1 MKTLEELT
9 KLQAA
14 LSKRVILEDHFRK
27 PIRRIAGV
35 DLAFV
40 NDKAVAACVALDYGS
55 LEVIEQ
61 KTTIVKLSLPY
72 CAGLL
77 WFREGPAIMQVIRRM
92 ELEPNIFM
100 INAHG
105 IAHPRRCGCASHVGV
120 TIGKPTIGVAGARL
134 YGEYSHLPTKFS
146 ERVPLVID
154 GDIVGWVIKPAE
166 GRPIYV
172 SPGHMVS
179 LESAAKIVT
188 DCLRDHRLPE
198 PIYLSHRLANSAK
211 KKL

>member
-1 MKTLEELT
+1 MTTLEELT

-14 LSKRVILEDHFRK
+14 LCKLVILEDRFRK
-27 PIRRIAGV
+27 PYRRIAGV
-35 DLAFV
+35 DLAIV
-40 NDKAVAACVALDYGS
+40 DDEAVAACVTLNYGS

-61 KTTIVKLSLPY
+61 KTTTMKLDFPY
-72 CAGLL
+72 RPGLL
-77 WFREGPAIMQVIRRM
+77 WFREGPAIIKVIRRM
-92 ELEPNIFM
+92 ELEPDIFM

-105 IAHPRRCGCASHVGV
+105 IAHPRRLGCASHVGV
-120 TIGKPTIGVAGARL
+120 TLRKPTIGVAGSRL

-179 LESAAKIVT
+179 VESAAKIAT
-188 DCLRDHRLPE
+188 DCLRDHRFPE
-198 PIYLSHRLANSAK
+198 PIYLSHRLANTAK
-211 KKL
+211 RL